1 MEIYWQWWSW
11 RKQTDEKE
19 RERTGDSDG
28 PRHTRTV
35 HSRIVAKSEGRD
47 TVSRREVGYGA
58 VVVATAAAAAAVL
71 VPVG

>member
-1 MEIYWQWWSW
+1 MEIYWQRWSW

-19 RERTGDSDG
+19 RERIGDSDG

-58 VVVATAAAAAAVL
+58 VVVATAAAAAVL